1 MFQFTTTNVINS
13 NFDVDNQDMN
23 RWAWSADDNVF
34 TVKGV
39 GSFKAENV
47 KAIYKAP
54 ATDAQLA
61 SIKVD
66 LDKVPSD
73 LEEGTTL
80 RLSIYVRL
88 TQADQS
94 SYYANDYQYK
104 GRPFTVEFPVKYDK
118 GTYSAEETAKNL
130 KKLIKKYGLM
140 IFEKELIKSTVED
153 KKLVLK
159 AVNEFQRFHSY
170 KLEYYIDSKEPFGE
184 VWKNIDAFDKADVV
198 EGKEAFGDYGWVL
211 RNLRLPTSQHT
222 RAFAPLAHEMPIP
235 GAKYKQ
241 ITIEYCVN
249 RGPLGLNAVGD
260 TVKSV
265 TTHVFFVNEALLAE
279 GVEVKDFGYDKD
291 GEPIKAVADNFE
303 SAVDL
308 LAEAAKL
315 KFETK
320 ESEKWVDADGN
331 PIKIYEYT
339 VVKEETSEEVQG

>member
-23 RWAWSADDNVF
+23 RWAWSDKDNVF

-54 ATDAQLA
+54 ATDAEPAEMKINLA
-61 SIKVD
+61 EGTSE
-66 LDKVPSD
+66 
-73 LEEGTTL
+73 LEKGTTL

-104 GRPFTVEFPVKYDK
+104 GRPFTVEFPWLGDA
-118 GTYSAEETAKNL
+118 SETAKNL

-140 IFEKELIKSTVED
+140 IFEKELIKTSVKD
-153 KKLVLK
+153 GLVTLK

-184 VWKNIDAFDKADVV
+184 VWKEVEGAIEIVK

-279 GVEVKDFGYDKD
+279 GAEVKDFGYDKD
-291 GEPIKAVADNFE
+291 GEAIKPVASNFE
-303 SAVDL
+303 EAVNN
-308 LAEAAKL
+308 LAEKAGLEFEAKNN
-315 KFETK
+315 
-320 ESEKWVDADGN
+320 DAGELV
-331 PIKIYEYT
+331 YEQT